1 MTLSAKREVPGIV
14 AALMTLV
21 RIFSYLFH
29 LVLTLFLLA
38 AAALAMASPTVF
50 LRLDMLPWTGSA
62 LVEWVFFGSL
72 FGLLSVV
79 LAVAG
84 KLRGLFL
91 LWALAV
97 PALLVKGY
105 IFSGYHFTPGGARL
119 GVCLLGAS
127 LAAFAGACLQWSAR
141 PDRL

>member
-1 MTLSAKREVPGIV
+1 V
-14 AALMTLV
+14 AALKTLV

-38 AAALAMASPTVF
+38 VSVLAMASPTVSV
-50 LRLDMLPWTGSA
+50 RLDMLPWSGAA
-62 LVEWVFFGSL
+62 LERWLLLGSL
-72 FGLLSVV
+72 VGLASVV

-97 PALLVKGY
+97 PAFLVKGY
-105 IFSGYHFTPGGARL
+105 IFSGYRFTAG
-119 GVCLLGAS
+119 GAS
-127 LAAFAGACLQWSAR
+127 LGLGLLVASLVAFAGACLQWPERA
-141 PDRL
+141 DRL